1 MFIYK
6 QVSGAEKDAV
16 PEHVK
21 EAARQMGQKAYKE
34 RLKEIEMTEYDDK
47 VYNEYSLPVKHQVK
61 KIFVIFIESI
71 LLKLINL
78 LFRSRR

>member
-1 MFIYK
+1 MFFFTIIIISFLKKYICICLHK
-6 QVSGAEKDAV
+6 QVSDAEKDAV

-47 VYNEYSLPVKHQVK
+47 VYNEYSLPVKNQV
-61 KIFVIFIESI
+61 I
-71 LLKLINL
+71 
-78 LFRSRR
+78 

>member
-1 MFIYK
+1 MFFYNLIIINSLKNIYVHVYN
-6 QVSGAEKDAV
+6 QVSDAEKDAV

-47 VYNEYSLPVKHQVK
+47 VYNEYSLPVKNQVK
-61 KIFVIFIESI
+61 
-71 LLKLINL
+71 
-78 LFRSRR
+78 

>member
-1 MFIYK
+1 M
-6 QVSGAEKDAV
+6 SDAEKDAV

-47 VYNEYSLPVKHQVK
+47 VYNEYSVPVKNQVK
-61 KIFVIFIESI
+61 
-71 LLKLINL
+71 
-78 LFRSRR
+78 